1 MSLPEAARKEE
12 FIIAR
17 VTLRELN
24 RATLARQMLLER
36 QAMKVPKA
44 VAHLLGLQAQLPRP
58 PFIGLWTR
66 LEGLTR
72 ADVGRAIG
80 SRAVVRATAMRGTI
94 HLMAAPD
101 FLAFRASLQEGLDAG
116 LHAILRERARTIDFR
131 FRDHVNL
138 TRPFYI

>member
-1 MSLPEAARKEE
+1 MSLPEAARREE

-24 RATLARQMLLER
+24 RATLARQMLLSR

-72 ADVGRAIG
+72 ADVGRAIETQAQAASG
-80 SRAVVRATAMRGTI
+80 QRLVVDQQGAQRSGT
-94 HLMAAPD
+94 H
-101 FLAFRASLQEGLDAG
+101 AG
-116 LHAILRERARTIDFR
+116 QD
-131 FRDHVNL
+131 
-138 TRPFYI
+138 